1 MRHDGGGSRKRCA
14 HLILRTLK
22 DNKET
27 KMAESLFSRMKRE
40 CPRFDFIR
48 DYPWSHREF
57 SRIKDVYE
65 NTEFLKAVHDD
76 ICKDCIL
83 REDCKLISY
92 RHFVKKNVIVNNFN
106 DMDREVI
113 VFKKPLICLDDVQ
126 NAECGGKSN
135 YVDIDGVLVPR
146 NENTRYSKWLEN
158 MDRSADQSLDR
169 FYGYALSNKW
179 DYFITLTTDPKKVNR
194 YDDEAVR
201 ALWREC
207 RRTLQRFDKDV
218 RILLSLERHG
228 DNALHFHGL
237 VGMERQWAMKLAFNP
252 RTGKQMY
259 SGAGSPLFEFPFW
272 KYGMATCAIIDFG
285 KPGDEPDLSPAAHR
299 RRVTNYLVK
308 YVTKNFGVEYR
319 KRRFYHTLNLSTKTK
334 EVLNLSAEE
343 IEERCTGMTVYKETE
358 DFIIL
363 RQEC

>member
-1 MRHDGGGSRKRCA
+1 M
-14 HLILRTLK
+14 
-22 DNKET
+22 
-27 KMAESLFSRMKRE
+27 
-40 CPRFDFIR
+40 
-48 DYPWSHREF
+48 
-57 SRIKDVYE
+57 
-65 NTEFLKAVHDD
+65 
-76 ICKDCIL
+76 
-83 REDCKLISY
+83 
-92 RHFVKKNVIVNNFN
+92 IVNNFN

-259 SGAGSPLFEFPFW
+259 SGAG
-272 KYGMATCAIIDFG
+272 
-285 KPGDEPDLSPAAHR
+285 
-299 RRVTNYLVK
+299 
-308 YVTKNFGVEYR
+308 YR

-343 IEERCTGMTVYKETE
+343 IEERCVGMTVYKETE

-363 RQEC
+363 RQEH

>member
-1 MRHDGGGSRKRCA
+1 
-14 HLILRTLK
+14 
-22 DNKET
+22 
-27 KMAESLFSRMKRE
+27 MAESLFCRMKKE
-40 CPRFDFIR
+40 CPRFDFIK

-334 EVLNLSAEE
+334 EVLNLSAEQ

-363 RQEC
+363 RQDH